1 MKISCDEKICVR
13 CLACVSE
20 SEFGGITYRNG
31 KIIFDETRAEDWATI
46 AAICPVGAIKLITF
60 GGVKMDNNLVIRG
73 VKIFK
78 PEGQVETTNI
88 FISGDKIS
96 KIARGEVDSSNVID
110 GKNKFATP
118 GLVNA
123 HTHASMTLLRSYS
136 DDKALMDWLNKDIW
150 PIEAKMTRRD
160 IYFGAALAAIEMIR
174 GGTTA
179 FADMYGPCMEEVAKV
194 VDESGMRGS
203 LCRGLIS
210 FADGDKKLAENIEL
224 YKNFHGAADG
234 RIQIMFGPHAIYTC
248 PPDYLRKVAAE
259 AQKLGAEIHIHMNET
274 QTEINDCMKNYGK
287 RPFEVVDETGLFD
300 NGTLAA
306 HCVHLSDSEI
316 EIIKR
321 KKIRVAHNPGSN
333 MKLAS
338 GIAPVKKL
346 LDEKIT
352 VALGTDG
359 ASSNNN
365 LDMLEEIR
373 LAALLAK
380 VDTLDPLAVP
390 ANQALQMATEFGA
403 KALGLQNVGRLEVG
417 CKADI
422 VLWNM
427 RGVDWQPNYNPAS
440 LLVYSANSSSAD
452 TVIVDGKI
460 LMQNRELKT
469 LDEEKIIAEFTTC
482 ANRLTKN

>member
-1 MKISCDEKICVR
+1 MNNFVIS
-13 CLACVSE
+13 
-20 SEFGGITYRNG
+20 
-31 KIIFDETRAEDWATI
+31 
-46 AAICPVGAIKLITF
+46 
-60 GGVKMDNNLVIRG
+60 GVKML
-73 VKIFK
+73 K
-78 PEGQVETTNI
+78 PDGTVETANI
-88 FISGDKIS
+88 HVSGDKIS
-96 KIARGEVDSSNVID
+96 KITKSAVDEANIID
-110 GKNKFATP
+110 GRGKFATP

-136 DDKALMDWLNKDIW
+136 DDKALMDWLQKDIW
-150 PIEAKMTRRD
+150 PIEDKMTRQD
-160 IYFGAALAAIEMIR
+160 IYWGAALAAVEMIR

-194 VDESGMRGS
+194 VDESGLRGS
-203 LCRGLIS
+203 LSQGLIS
-210 FADGDKKLAENIEL
+210 FANGDKKLASNVEL

-234 RIQIMFGPHAIYTC
+234 RITVMFGPHAIYTC
-248 PPDYLRKVAAE
+248 PPDYLKKVANE
-259 AQKLGAEIHIHMNET
+259 ASKLGAEIHMHMNET
-274 QTEINDCMKNYGK
+274 QTEIDDCLKNYGK
-287 RPFEVVDETGLFD
+287 RPFEVVAETGLFD

-306 HCVHLSDSEI
+306 HCVYLSDAEI

-338 GIAPVKKL
+338 GIAPVTKL
-346 LDEKIT
+346 LAEGVT

-380 VDTLDPLAVP
+380 VDTLNPLAVP
-390 ANQALQMATEFGA
+390 AAQALQMATENGA
-403 KALGLQNVGRLEVG
+403 KALGLQNVGQLAQG
-417 CKADI
+417 CEADI
-422 VLWNM
+422 VLWDM

-440 LLVYSANSSSAD
+440 LLVYSANSAAAD
-452 TVIVDGKI
+452 TVIVNGKI

-469 LDEEKIIAEFTTC
+469 LDEEKIIAEFTNC
-482 ANRLTKN
+482 VNRLTGK

>member
-1 MKISCDEKICVR
+1 MNNFVISGVNMLKPSGEV
-13 CLACVSE
+13 E
-20 SEFGGITYRNG
+20 
-31 KIIFDETRAEDWATI
+31 I
-46 AAICPVGAIKLITF
+46 A
-60 GGVKMDNNLVIRG
+60 
-73 VKIFK
+73 
-78 PEGQVETTNI
+78 NI
-88 FISGDKIS
+88 FVSGDKIS
-96 KIARGEVDSSNVID
+96 KITRGEVTHDHIID

-136 DDKALMDWLNKDIW
+136 DDKSLMDWLQKDIW
-150 PIEAKMTRRD
+150 PVEAKMTRKD

-194 VDESGMRGS
+194 VAESGLRGS

-210 FADGDKKLAENIEL
+210 FADGDKKLAENVEL

-234 RIQIMFGPHAIYTC
+234 RVTIMFGPHAIYTC
-248 PPDYLRKVAAE
+248 PPDYLKKVAVE
-259 AQKLGAEIHIHMNET
+259 ASKLGAEIHIHMNET
-274 QTEINDCMKNYGK
+274 QTEIEDCIKTYGK
-287 RPFEVVDETGLFD
+287 RPFEVILDTGLFEM
-300 NGTLAA
+300 GTLAA

-316 EIIKR
+316 EIIKS

-333 MKLAS
+333 LKLAS
-338 GIAPVKKL
+338 GIAPIKKL
-346 LDEKIT
+346 LDAGIT

-380 VDTLDPLAVP
+380 VESMNPLAVP
-390 ANQALQMATEFGA
+390 ANQALKMATEYGA
-403 KALGLQNVGRLEVG
+403 AALNLKNVGKLEVG
-417 CKADI
+417 YKADI
-422 VLWNM
+422 VLWEM
-427 RGVDWQPNYNPAS
+427 SGVEWQPNYNPAS

-469 LDEEKIIAEFTTC
+469 LDEEKICAEFKSC
-482 ANRLTKN
+482 ANRLTGKDS